1 MTINQK
7 YHKVGILN
15 NLMESLYG
23 YEEATNE
30 NMQYELDRLQEE
42 GEEGNDYRKKN
53 IENYKDRLLA
63 IETLKK
69 EFEKLA

>member
-30 NMQYELDRLQEE
+30 NIQYELDRLQEE

>member
-7 YHKVGILN
+7 YHKVGLLN

-53 IENYKDRLLA
+53 IENYKDRLIA
-63 IETLKK
+63 IATLKK